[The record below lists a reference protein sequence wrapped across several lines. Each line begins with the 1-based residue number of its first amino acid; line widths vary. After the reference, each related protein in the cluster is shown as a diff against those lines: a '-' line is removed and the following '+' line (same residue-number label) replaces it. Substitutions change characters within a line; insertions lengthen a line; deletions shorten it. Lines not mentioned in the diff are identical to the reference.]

1 MSTDSLA
8 LMNQFDVESG
18 MCWRSIIQ
26 TLVEMSIDIARVNS
40 SRESSNWIRVDSLI
54 RKENTRSS

>member
-54 RKENTRSS
+54 RKENTRGS